1 MSSLFKSRL
10 VAKELPFSTYLA
22 NQGWKVADIPLHP
35 DITSPEE
42 LLKLPAAS
50 CGECARC
57 SSSRW
62 ISGRFLGSSSVW
74 KRS

>member
-50 CGECARC
+50 CRECSAFRQCFAPTVRNFTIFRFAR
-57 SSSRW
+57 
-62 ISGRFLGSSSVW
+62 
-74 KRS
+74 